1 MTYLPKRGAQDTDTP
16 ATPNTM
22 LSLVLAVSAQD
33 GDAMPDMPEGM
44 MGGGM
49 MGGMGGMEGMMGG
62 GGGMMGGGMEGMMG
76 GGGMGGMEGM
86 MGGMGG
92 MMGGMGGMGGGPP
105 PPIEGVRE
113 DLPYIQCG
121 TCKALVRRA
130 FYVAKT
136 ARAEL
141 KKRAPTEEEY
151 MAKLEGICDTDLPSG
166 EWVHSYDLVENGR
179 AVSLKKMTQAGE
191 CTVECKTVA
200 LACAST
206 MAEAE
211 TDLAEAFYSNAKT
224 SKELEAL
231 ICGAEGKPGSIGAP
245 YPY

>member
-1 MTYLPKRGAQDTDTP
+1 MGIL
-16 ATPNTM
+16 
-22 LSLVLAVSAQD
+22 LAVSQSESDCLRFQWQLSAEYSETMSAVMCTCSCIGRSD
-33 GDAMPDMPEGM
+33 GLGPRRRAGR
-44 MGGGM
+44 GGSW
-49 MGGMGGMEGMMGG
+49 GGR
-62 GGGMMGGGMEGMMG
+62 
-76 GGGMGGMEGM
+76 
-86 MGGMGG
+86 
-92 MMGGMGGMGGGPP
+92 GGMGGGPP

-166 EWVHSYDLVENGR
+166 EWIHSYDLVENGR

-231 ICGAEGKPGSIGAP
+231 KARLCEQFFVSTDTFHMSRFLTDPHGQRRAP
-245 YPY
+245 VAFAR